1 VAERILIVDDD
12 PAQRHRLETIVAN
25 LGYAPVV
32 VASGDAALALLIDP
46 EQADIDCVVL
56 DLVMPDLDGLGVL
69 ARMRQAGLAI
79 PVIVQAAAS
88 GIDNVLCAIRAGAA
102 DFMVKP
108 VGIERLH
115 VALRNALANR
125 ALIGELSRAR
135 CGGDTLALK
144 DIVARSPRM
153 RTVLRTAE
161 KAAASRFP
169 VLIKGE
175 PGVGKTLIARAIHGS
190 GERRAKPFVA
200 VDCAAMSHA
209 LADSVLFGHAR
220 GAVPG
225 AAQRHRGKLVE
236 AAGGT
241 LFLDELGELPPGTQ
255 SKLFR
260 AIEGGKVE
268 PLGARKPVKIDIRL
282 ISATSRDL
290 VAETT
295 AGRFREDLLY
305 RLQAFPIALPPLRD
319 RPEDIPDLVRRF
331 LLRFAAEEGRRAPTI
346 SAEALDMLIAF
357 PWPGNV
363 RQLENAIYRAMA
375 LADGDEL
382 GVGDFL
388 QFVKKMAIPNGAAE
402 TVGGATCDLAGPQA
416 ETIVPI
422 VPETWTSAP
431 ATLLPLL
438 AEDGQIRSLA
448 EIEADVIRFAI
459 NHYRRQVSEVARKLG
474 IGRATLYR
482 KLDTLGM
489 RFNDVNDH
497 RACLLGDRSKKK
509 RCRIRDHETKGQAW
523 NKSLG

>member
-1 VAERILIVDDD
+1 MSERVLIVDDD
-12 PAQRHRLETIVAN
+12 PTQRRRLEAIVAN
-25 LGYAPVV
+25 LGHAPVV
-32 VASGDAALALLIDP
+32 VANGDAALALLTDS

-79 PVIVQAAAS
+79 PVIVQATPS
-88 GIDNVLCAIRAGAA
+88 GIDNVRSAIHAGAA
-102 DFMVKP
+102 DFVIKP
-108 VGIERLH
+108 VSIDRLH
-115 VALRNALANR
+115 VSLRNALASR

-135 CGGDTLALK
+135 RGGGALALA

-190 GERRAKPFVA
+190 SERHAKPFVV

-209 LADSVLFGHAR
+209 LVDSILFGHEK

-241 LFLDELGELPPGTQ
+241 LFLDDVGELPPGTQ
-255 SKLFR
+255 TKLFR
-260 AIEGGKVE
+260 AIEGGEVE
-268 PLGARKPVKIDIRL
+268 PLGAPKPVKIDVRL

-290 VAETT
+290 VAETA

-305 RLQAFPIALPPLRD
+305 RLQAFQISLPPLRD

-331 LLRFAAEEGRRAPTI
+331 LLRFAAEECRRARTV
-346 SAEALDMLIAF
+346 SAEALDMLIAL

-363 RQLENAIYRAMA
+363 RQLENAVFRAVA
-375 LADGDEL
+375 LAEGDEL
-382 GVGDFL
+382 GVGDFP
-388 QFVKKMAIPNGAAE
+388 QFVKKMAIPNGMAE
-402 TVGGATCDLAGPQA
+402 ATGGTACDLVGPQA
-416 ETIVPI
+416 ESMASIVPQ
-422 VPETWTSAP
+422 TWTAAS

-448 EIEADVIRFAI
+448 KIEADVIRFAI
-459 NHYRRQVSEVARKLG
+459 NHYRGRISEVARKLG

-482 KLDTLGM
+482 KLETLGM
-489 RFNDVNDH
+489 TFNNVNDH
-497 RACLLGDRSKKK
+497 RACLLGDRALKKAAWQA
-509 RCRIRDHETKGQAW
+509 RRPIKGQAW
-523 NKSLG
+523 NKSLS

>member
-1 VAERILIVDDD
+1 MAERVLIVDDE
-12 PAQRHRLETIVAN
+12 PAQRRRLQTIVAN

-32 VASGDAALALLIDP
+32 VAGGDAALALLADP
-46 EQADIDCVVL
+46 DEADIDCVVL

-79 PVIVQAAAS
+79 PVIVQAAAN
-88 GIDNVLCAIRAGAA
+88 GVDNVPCAIRAGAA
-102 DFMVKP
+102 DFVIKP
-108 VGIERLH
+108 VGVERLH

-135 CGGDTLALK
+135 CGGDALTLK

-153 RTVLRTAE
+153 RTVLRSAE
-161 KAAASRFP
+161 KAAASRLP
-169 VLIKGE
+169 VLIKGG

-190 GERRAKPFVA
+190 GERRAKPFVV
-200 VDCAAMSHA
+200 VDCAAMPHA
-209 LADSVLFGHAR
+209 LADSILFGHER

-225 AAQRHRGKLVE
+225 AAQRHQGKLVE

-241 LFLDELGELPPGTQ
+241 LFLDEVGELPPGTQ

-260 AIEGGKVE
+260 ALEGGEVE
-268 PLGARKPVKIDIRL
+268 PLGARRPVKTDIRL

-331 LLRFAAEEGRRAPTI
+331 LLRFAAEEGRCAPTI

-363 RQLENAIYRAMA
+363 RQLENAIFRAMA

-382 GVGDFL
+382 DVRDLL
-388 QFVKKMAIPNGAAE
+388 QFVRKMAIANRAAD
-402 TVGGATCDLAGPQA
+402 ATDVAGRDLARPQA
-416 ETIVPI
+416 EAISPI
-422 VPETWTSAP
+422 APESWTGTP

-448 EIEADVIRFAI
+448 EIEADVIRFAV
-459 NHYRRQVSEVARKLG
+459 NHYRRQISEAARKLG

-489 RFNDVNDH
+489 TLD
-497 RACLLGDRSKKK
+497 K
-509 RCRIRDHETKGQAW
+509 
-523 NKSLG
+523 